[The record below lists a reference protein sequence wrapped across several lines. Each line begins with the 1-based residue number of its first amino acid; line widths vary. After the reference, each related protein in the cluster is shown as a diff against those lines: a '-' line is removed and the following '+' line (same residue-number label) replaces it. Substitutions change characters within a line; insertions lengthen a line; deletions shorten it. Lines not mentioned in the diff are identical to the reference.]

1 MSDEVAALLVSNSLA
16 ISFLLVWMVNIN
28 IILWKHY
35 VKFIIACKD
44 FDPYARTLSV
54 LIMHF
59 SNLRIVSFAIKIYVV
74 FPEK

>member
-16 ISFLLVWMVNIN
+16 ISSLLVWMVNIN

-35 VKFIIACKD
+35 VKFIIA

-59 SNLRIVSFAIKIYVV
+59 SSLRIVCFAIKNLRGVSREV
-74 FPEK
+74 D